1 MSAALVTLMAGMA
14 LLQNYLLY
22 FPEPAPLA
30 ALEQGGLRA
39 WPDRNAFR
47 GLLVEPAGEAR
58 GTVVVFHGNAGHAGQ
73 RGYYAQVL
81 TGLGFRVILAEY
93 PGYGPRPGAL
103 GEQPLVTDAAET
115 LRLAHQV
122 FGPAL
127 ILLGESLGTAVAAG
141 AAAQSPDRV
150 AGLLLIT
157 PWDRLESVARH
168 HYGWLPVS
176 WLMSDPYDNVRY
188 LSSFAKPVV
197 VVLAERDSVVPVASG
212 LGLYQALPGPK
223 RLVVVQGADHNDW
236 PARVDGTWWAEVL
249 EFLVGKGPS

>member
-30 ALEQGGLRA
+30 ALEQGGLRT

-47 GLLVEPAGEAR
+47 GLLTEPATEVR
-58 GTVVVFHGNAGHAGQ
+58 GTVVILHGNAGHAGQ

-93 PGYGPRPGAL
+93 PAYGPRPGAL
-103 GEQPLVTDAAET
+103 GERTLVNDAADT
-115 LRLAHQV
+115 LRLAYQA
-122 FGPAL
+122 FGAPL
-127 ILLGESLGTAVAAG
+127 ILLGESLGAAVAAG
-141 AAAQSPDRV
+141 AAAQTPDCV
-150 AGLLLIT
+150 AGLVLIT
-157 PWDRLESVARH
+157 PWDRLESVAGH
-168 HYGWLPVS
+168 HYAWLPVS
-176 WLMSDPYDNVRY
+176 WLMSDPYDSVRY
-188 LSSFAKPVV
+188 LSSFQKPVV

-212 LGLYQALPGPK
+212 LRLYAALPGPK

-236 PARVDGTWWAEVL
+236 PARVDGAWWAKVL
-249 EFLVGKGPS
+249 ESIDGDGP